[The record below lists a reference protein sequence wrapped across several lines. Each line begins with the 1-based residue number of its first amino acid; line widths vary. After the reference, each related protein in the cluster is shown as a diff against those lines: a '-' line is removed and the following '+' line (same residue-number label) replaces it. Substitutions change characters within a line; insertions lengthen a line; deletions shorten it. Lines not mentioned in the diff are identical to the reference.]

1 MSNIENTSPLVE
13 QNTRIIAIDS
23 GCAYIKMAYLEDGEL
38 KCSQI
43 PAQATRGFAP
53 VGFQGAGLTYIADDD
68 EWHLNQ
74 ETPENTQFQSYP
86 YSAHN
91 LALNMAALHAESLK
105 GDLKLSTGIPVK
117 DFYTKEGLNQV
128 NIDRKKALFSKPSS
142 IHGAHKLPF
151 TLNCFKVCPEAVAAV
166 VDFAC
171 DEKGQE
177 KHDIQGSVAVVDIGG
192 RTTDLSV
199 VDRNFMASSDSIST
213 LPLGCLDLYQSLEK
227 ALRDSHDLHS
237 QIPVKMLEE
246 ACRTGHISLYMG
258 SKPID
263 VSELVRKEKKKL
275 VTRIHEEVE
284 RRFGDQHLTVMLYA
298 GGGAAMFEEQ
308 LTDLASQGVRVLES
322 PQYANVRGYWKIATF
337 LTKEA

>member
-1 MSNIENTSPLVE
+1 MSNVENTSPTVE
-13 QNTRIIAIDS
+13 QKTRIIAIDS
-23 GCAYIKMAYLEDGEL
+23 GCAYIKMAYLEDGVL

-43 PAQATRGFAP
+43 PAQAARGFAA
-53 VGFQGAGLTYIADDD
+53 VGFNGAGTTYIADDH

-91 LALNMAALHAESLK
+91 LALNIAALHSEGLT
-105 GDLKLSTGIPVK
+105 GDLKLSTGVPVN
-117 DFYTKEGLNQV
+117 DFYTKEGLNQA
-128 NIDRKKALFSKPSS
+128 NIDKKKALFSKQTS
-142 IHGAHKLPF
+142 IHGPGDLPF

-166 VDFAC
+166 VDFVC
-171 DEKGQE
+171 DEEGQE
-177 KHDIQGSVAVVDIGG
+177 KQDIQGAVAVVDIGG

-199 VDRNFMASSDSIST
+199 VDRNFMASSDTIAT

-227 ALRDSHDLHS
+227 ALREQHDFHS
-237 QIPVKMLEE
+237 KIPVKMLEE
-246 ACRTGHISLYMG
+246 ACQTGHISLYMG
-258 SKPID
+258 SQPID
-263 VSELVRKEKKKL
+263 VRELVRKEKKKL

-284 RRFGDQHLTVMLYA
+284 RRFGDQHLTIMLYA